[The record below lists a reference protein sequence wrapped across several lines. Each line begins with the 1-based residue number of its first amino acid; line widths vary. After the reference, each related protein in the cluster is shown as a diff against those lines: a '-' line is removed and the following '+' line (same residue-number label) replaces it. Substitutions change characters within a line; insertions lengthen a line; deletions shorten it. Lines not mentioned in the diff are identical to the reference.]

1 VLPRYHPPG
10 HDGVVINVY
19 ANLCSST
26 KYMLKYL
33 PPRIKRGTLINF
45 GGMDHLDHEL
55 WAFEQLTSQNSI
67 KFTPFA
73 LTALSLALALNAPAA
88 SASNPP

>member
-1 VLPRYHPPG
+1 MLPRYHPPG

-67 KFTPFA
+67 KFRPVCADST
-73 LTALSLALALNAPAA
+73 LARVSFECTSCLRE
-88 SASNPP
+88 